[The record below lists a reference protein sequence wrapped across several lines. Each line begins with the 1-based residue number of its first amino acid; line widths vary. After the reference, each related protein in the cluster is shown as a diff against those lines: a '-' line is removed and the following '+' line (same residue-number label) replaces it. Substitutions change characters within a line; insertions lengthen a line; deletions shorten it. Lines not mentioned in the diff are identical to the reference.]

1 MNAFKFA
8 CPSCRQHVETGSDAA
23 GRQIECPA
31 CKSKIIVPAPPVAQG
46 LVPIAAWV
54 TPPKQVSPPALAIE
68 GKPGHTVATPKQTPA
83 TPPPKLQRQPEEQVT
98 ESGPDNPF
106 AVPAEQ
112 QKGEEVPQ
120 TESRIA
126 VLTPIVKLEIVRA
139 ARSLISDKS
148 RWMPGKTGSIDY
160 GYAGKSAGGK
170 IVPVPFASVEATHF
184 SIFGAVMLEL
194 HRRNVANTARGR
206 REFLDAELA
215 GSIQEVLSREQGGAV
230 VDEKDRP
237 PLTHDQC
244 LAVLDVLEKR
254 YAEATTKAKAE
265 RVERTLENVGIEDLV
280 RKLEKKAPIKSEEVA
295 TALYHELEEI
305 KQRLTALEKNSSR
318 EKR

>member
-1 MNAFKFA
+1 MNTFKFA
-8 CPSCRQHVETGSDAA
+8 CPSCRQHVETGDEAT

-31 CKSKIIVPAPPVAQG
+31 CKSKIIVPSPPVAQG

-54 TPPKQVSPPALAIE
+54 NPPKPAAPP
-68 GKPGHTVATPKQTPA
+68 PTPA
-83 TPPPKLQRQPEEQVT
+83 TGDKSESPVSAPTQPPPAPLPKLSRQPEEQKP
-98 ESGPDNPF
+98 EFDPENPF
-106 AVPAEQ
+106 AVPAAQ
-112 QKGEEVPQ
+112 QRGEEVPQ
-120 TESRIA
+120 ADSRIA

-148 RWMPGKTGSIDY
+148 RWMPGKTGSVDY

-170 IVPVPFASVEATHF
+170 IVPVPFASIEATHF

-215 GSIQEVLSREQGGAV
+215 GAIHEVLSREAGGAV
-230 VDEKDRP
+230 VDEMDRP

-244 LAVLDVLEKR
+244 LAVLDVLEKG
-254 YAEATTKAKAE
+254 YSDATTKAKAD
-265 RVERTLENVGIEDLV
+265 RVERTLEDVRMEDLV
-280 RKLEKKAPIKSEEVA
+280 RKLEKKSPIKPEEVA
-295 TALYHELEEI
+295 TALYHELEAV
-305 KQRLTALEKNSSR
+305 KKRLAALEKNSTGTR
-318 EKR
+318 